1 MLQKNVI
8 NDREQS
14 AEPKQTANEVVKSQK
29 MRVRSKWKPRVTP
42 SFKLSFLYLKFSLCC
57 GSDEI
62 FTERERKR
70 SMLSGNLKN
79 KTKILSLLYS
89 PPMPLSR
96 NFVSAHSIFGSRF
109 SFSVSFSP
117 FFVPEFSF
125 WAKIL
130 QSVFSLFD
138 IPAVCAPFCRRHR
151 LSFFPFDWNNR
162 LSTLHFINFLRI
174 LTSFACSL
182 TTCASA
188 NFPPPSL
195 SRVRHLIEDANAGK
209 NWLFLFVLFTHSWL
223 YKSVTSPFPLLVRL
237 CHYDCAVEKRKRW
250 KA

>member
-8 NDREQS
+8 NGREQS

-188 NFPPPSL
+188 NSPLRVSFELGIL
-195 SRVRHLIEDANAGK
+195 SKTQTLGRTVFFYLYYSQIHDCKSATSSESAETMHPCRQRSRRIVR
-209 NWLFLFVLFTHSWL
+209 
-223 YKSVTSPFPLLVRL
+223 P
-237 CHYDCAVEKRKRW
+237 
-250 KA
+250 